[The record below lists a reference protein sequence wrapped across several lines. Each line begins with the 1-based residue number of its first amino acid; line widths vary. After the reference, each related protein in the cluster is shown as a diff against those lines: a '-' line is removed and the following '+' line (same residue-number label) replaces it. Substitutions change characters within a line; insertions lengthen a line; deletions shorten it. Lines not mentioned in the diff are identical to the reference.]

1 MERQG
6 LIQNDDDYFYEK
18 IFRKSHS
25 RKSMTLAK
33 FAVKSFNE
41 FCTNTFGK
49 SLNEVINEVK
59 SDRLDQYKLLDNF
72 VGFLDRNGKTPG
84 TIQTYTAYAKKYL
97 RFHGVKIYNEDFKQE
112 VSLPTKFKFH
122 DDPITRETIARILNA
137 CNPRFKTLL
146 LVLCSSGMR
155 IGEALSLRVRDIDF
169 DSTPTRI
176 MIRPMVT
183 KTSEARE
190 TFITEEATIAMKD
203 FLGYRMNR
211 LDSFVFGDYDDA
223 VQAANNASASFRK
236 MLRKLPDLN
245 LKIDEHTRFRIH
257 LHSFRKFFYSTV
269 APIVG
274 SDIAHALMGHSE
286 YLDTYFKKTREERSE
301 LYQQV
306 EPHLTVGNADVLLK
320 EVKYTQKE
328 IKTMKEKMERIEGV
342 ESDMVEL
349 VTELVRNGKLTPK
362 DMKGRFPS
370 LQKHVIAVQEDFLD

>member
-33 FAVKSFNE
+33 FAVKAFNE
-41 FCTNTFGK
+41 FCTNTFVK

-59 SDRLDQYKLLDNF
+59 SDRLDPYKLLDNF
-72 VGFLDRNGKTPG
+72 VAYLDRNGKAPG

-122 DDPITRETIARILNA
+122 DDPITREIIARILNV

-155 IGEALSLRVRDIDF
+155 IGEALALRVRDINF

-176 MIRPMVT
+176 MIRPMST

-245 LKIDEHTRFRIH
+245 QKIDDHTRFRIH
-257 LHSFRKFFYSTV
+257 LHTQ
-269 APIVG
+269 
-274 SDIAHALMGHSE
+274 E
-286 YLDTYFKKTREERSE
+286 
-301 LYQQV
+301 
-306 EPHLTVGNADVLLK
+306 VLLQ
-320 EVKYTQKE
+320 YSCSYCGFRYSACLDGTF
-328 IKTMKEKMERIEGV
+328 RI
-342 ESDMVEL
+342 
-349 VTELVRNGKLTPK
+349 P
-362 DMKGRFPS
+362 
-370 LQKHVIAVQEDFLD
+370 